1 MSKILDLYKSAQS
14 SLGVDKIGFEAGV
27 AAKTP
32 YTTNDLKKVDD
43 QVLTA
48 AKFKTGRGGEVTSS
62 PKYSD
67 SVKK

>member
-1 MSKILDLYKSAQS
+1 MSKILELYKSAQS
-14 SLGVDKIGFEAGV
+14 TLGVDKLGFDASV

-32 YTTNDLKKVDD
+32 YTTDDLKKADE

-48 AKFKTGRGGEVTSS
+48 AKFKTGRGGEVSYK
-62 PKYSD
+62 KYSD

>member
-1 MSKILDLYKSAQS
+1 MSKILDLYKSSQA

-32 YTTNDLKKVDD
+32 YTTDDLKKVDD

-48 AKFKTGRGGEVTSS
+48 AKFKTGRGGEISEK
-62 PKYSD
+62 KYSD